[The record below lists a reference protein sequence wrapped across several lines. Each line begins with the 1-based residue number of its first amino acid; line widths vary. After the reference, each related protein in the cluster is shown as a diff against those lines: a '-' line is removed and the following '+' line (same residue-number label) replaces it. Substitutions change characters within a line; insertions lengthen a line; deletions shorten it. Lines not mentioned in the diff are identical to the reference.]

1 MNSSS
6 VLQHMLSQ
14 QHENLQPEMLTA
26 NCVLAILLTVADG
39 SAKNT
44 LNRFMASRLA
54 DISWKNPYIQIPS

>member
-1 MNSSS
+1 
-6 VLQHMLSQ
+6 
-14 QHENLQPEMLTA
+14 MLTA